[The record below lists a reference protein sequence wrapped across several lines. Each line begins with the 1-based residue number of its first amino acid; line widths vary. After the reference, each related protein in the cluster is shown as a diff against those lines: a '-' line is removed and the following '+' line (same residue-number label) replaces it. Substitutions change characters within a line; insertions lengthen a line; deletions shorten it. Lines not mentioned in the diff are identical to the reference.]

1 MNSTAIK
8 RTALLINYFSPLR
21 QCCKGNQVNE
31 RAFVLL
37 MTYLCTVLT
46 SHKFIW
52 FFFSFFSVVVITLLG
67 DHFIPRQLIT
77 ITKYT
82 WLFVT
87 VLDNL
92 KPDQNAREVTSKA
105 NNPFKAV
112 SLLGSCFQKADIKHL
127 SHPQKLPDTVFS
139 SLCETAFTKTTL
151 LWNRCQEKF
160 LPQIVIFN
168 ISFKII
174 KWLLMFHLR
183 NREQGL
189 PKPCHPQFSPP
200 YQPNRKKRTGSP
212 TIFRPIPPSHNVN

>member
-8 RTALLINYFSPLR
+8 RTALLINSFSPLR

-37 MTYLCTVLT
+37 MTCLCTVLT

-105 NNPFKAV
+105 NNPFKAI

-127 SHPQKLPDTVFS
+127 SHPQKITRYSFFLLSVKLRSLKLPFY
-139 SLCETAFTKTTL
+139 ETGVKKNSYPKL
-151 LWNRCQEKF
+151 LF
-160 LPQIVIFN
+160 LTF
-168 ISFKII
+168 
-174 KWLLMFHLR
+174 LLR
-183 NREQGL
+183 
-189 PKPCHPQFSPP
+189 
-200 YQPNRKKRTGSP
+200 
-212 TIFRPIPPSHNVN
+212 